1 MIANEKC
8 LLDMDQANK
17 LRKMARI
24 KLEEFILQCEKDL
37 SSKQTVRTQ
46 IEIMREK
53 LASELEWLGCNQHRE
68 ADVFEGK
75 LDELKTLFDEILV
88 EEKNE
93 KARVHLKEFILNL
106 EKELSNS
113 ILLKSKIKTMKRYYE
128 KDLEWLENNSTAD
141 AMAVEKRLKSLQHRF
156 DDLVQQQKQQK
167 ELIALQ
173 LAENISTVEQQLT
186 DTPKLPKSEI
196 EILLIN
202 CEKTSEWLKCEYN
215 DFAIS
220 LFEKRLQNCKTRFN
234 EILTHQKDERSKA
247 AQKLKLQKYIQSFE
261 EQLSSELTKD
271 QIVDAKKKLD
281 WLYSN
286 CDCDAGVFEERFD
299 DLKTHIEE
307 LKNCKKP
314 GVVTKLV
321 NYFNQ
326 L

>member
-1 MIANEKC
+1 VK
-8 LLDMDQANK
+8 
-17 LRKMARI
+17 
-24 KLEEFILQCEKDL
+24 
-37 SSKQTVRTQ
+37 RT
-46 IEIMREK
+46 
-53 LASELEWLGCNQHRE
+53 
-68 ADVFEGK
+68 
-75 LDELKTLFDEILV
+75 LDELKTGFDEILV

-156 DDLVQQQKQQK
+156 DDLVQQQKQQNQQK
-167 ELIALQ
+167 VLTLQ

-202 CEKTSEWLKCEYN
+202 CEKILEWLKCEYN
-215 DFAIS
+215 HIAIS
-220 LFEKRLQNCKTRFN
+220 LFEERLENCKTRFN
-234 EILTHQKDERSKA
+234 EILTHQEDERSKA
-247 AQKLKLQKYIQSFE
+247 AQKLKLQKYIQTFE

-281 WLYSN
+281 RLYCN
-286 CDCDAGVFEERFD
+286 CDCDAGDFEERFD

-321 NYFNQ
+321 NYFNK